1 MRALLVAAGLC
12 VGANASWAEK
22 TTWTYSNTLAN
33 NTLGAEFN
41 GSTDGIVKVQLGAS
55 TEAAN
60 WSVLNSNGNNRG
72 LWAGATVTLST
83 DEGQTYIPVSG
94 TFMIVKPQVDI
105 NFTLTAYS
113 GSSTYLYLVNSE
125 TPTSRSTF
133 NGDSRVKSYYDKE
146 TGKLLAGKTYY
157 IYGQDNANFCY
168 RGFTAVPY
176 TYTELKNEIATA
188 TSLKATEG
196 YDDGQDDFQTAIST
210 AQSVLDDNNA
220 LRADYVAA
228 KKTLIEAEELF
239 RAVNTLNDTYSV
251 GSASDLSDG
260 KNVKSVYGITMTY
273 HGTWTYQYN
282 SNRGGNLAYATYP
295 TGSTNNLP
303 NDGDYLIFTPSV
315 SGQLQVNVNRYKS
328 HGTYYL
334 VDKDN
339 GHVFSTISG
348 SNDYTSL
355 KDLGTIIA
363 GHTYYLYG
371 LSCDWGYEF
380 HSFKFT
386 PKENDITSYYINSG
400 ETITGG
406 STIDYVNGISMT
418 YGGTGSD
425 SWSNEEAYS
434 TRATRCNSKNA
445 TLSGNTPTAN
455 TFVKFNATQSGKLT
469 VKFISY
475 AYDNKTVTAYLS
487 DGTNVETIVH
497 NKDGNGVKTDQFE
510 VILDTD
516 ETYYL
521 YFGGGNYAEL
531 IAGFSYEITPSSV
544 SSTIGS
550 TGFATFSSEYP
561 LDFSATTTKAY
572 TASLTG
578 ENTVLLTPVT
588 AVPANTGVLLKGA
601 TEDIPVKAGFFD
613 YSATNLLKA
622 STADDIAASVEG
634 TYHYVLAN
642 GSKGVGFY
650 NLAADK
656 NIGTGKAYLETT
668 TALAAASE
676 ARVAWVFADE
686 ETTGINTVRSEK
698 ANANGFYNLN
708 GQRVSQPIKGLYIV
722 NGKKVIMK

>member
-1 MRALLVAAGLC
+1 
-12 VGANASWAEK
+12 
-22 TTWTYSNTLAN
+22 
-33 NTLGAEFN
+33 
-41 GSTDGIVKVQLGAS
+41 
-55 TEAAN
+55 
-60 WSVLNSNGNNRG
+60 
-72 LWAGATVTLST
+72 
-83 DEGQTYIPVSG
+83 
-94 TFMIVKPQVDI
+94 MIVKPQVDI

-125 TPTSRSTF
+125 TPSSRSTF
-133 NGDSRVKSYYDKE
+133 NGDSRVKNYYDRE

-157 IYGQDNANFCY
+157 IYGQDNVNFCY

-196 YDDGQDDFQTAIST
+196 YDDGLDDFQTAIST

-220 LRADYVAA
+220 LSADYVAA

-239 RAVNTLNDTYSV
+239 TAVNTENDTYSV
-251 GSASDLSDG
+251 GSTSDLSNG
-260 KNVKSVYGITMTY
+260 KNVRSVYGITMTY
-273 HGTWTYQYN
+273 HGTWTYQYK
-282 SNRGGNLAYATYP
+282 SDRGGNLAYANYP

-348 SNDYTSL
+348 FNNYTDL
-355 KDLGTIIA
+355 KDLGTIVA

-371 LSCDWGYEF
+371 LNCDWGYQF

-386 PKENDITSYYINSG
+386 PKENDITSYYIYNSG
-400 ETITGG
+400 ELINVG
-406 STIDYVNGISMT
+406 STIDYVNGITMT
-418 YGGTGSD
+418 YGGEDGST
-425 SWSNEEAYS
+425 WSVSSPYS
-434 TRATRCNSKNA
+434 STPVAGNSNGNA
-445 TLSGNTPTAN
+445 TVSGVTPTKG
-455 TFVKFNATQSGKLT
+455 TFVTFNPT
-469 VKFISY
+469 VNGVLSIRYVGYSL
-475 AYDNKTVTAYLS
+475 ASDVHAQLS
-487 DGTNVETIVH
+487 DGTTKEYTTH
-497 NKDGNGVKTDQFE
+497 TEGESNGVKNDEFS
-510 VILDTD
+510 VILKAGT
-516 ETYYL
+516 TYYL
-521 YFGGGNYAEL
+521 YFSGGGYSNL
-531 IAGFSYEITPSSV
+531 FGGFSFDTSMP
-544 SSTIGS
+544 STISATIGA

-561 LDFSATTTKAY
+561 LDFSGTSTKAY

-601 TEDIPVKAGFFD
+601 TEDIPVKAGFFV

-698 ANANGFYNLN
+698 VNNGEFYNLN